1 MQIFVFPKTHVHGYL
16 NRHHWI
22 IFTTI
27 KTIITNITTIN
38 SGKCTGIALVKT
50 YGGRDERSSELEEAL
65 IERRPSEFLR
75 DFTDFDQHD
84 RIFQEFDPPESHEAD
99 PKAWRQSLPPFKTS
113 LKECLKS
120 VLLIQTVAG
129 SIIGLLVVCI
139 VILDFTFAEW
149 CYNMDKQWDKM
160 PRKVQSLRVTAQ
172 ALEGAMIE
180 MWDFT
185 CIVSVFPLSLI
196 KDLHLLTL
204 NTLAAFIDMT
214 YRLYLQMVG
223 AYNAPWMSFPLNALF
238 CMVILVN
245 NYLLARHFY
254 PLSLKNTMKLDFIL
268 SAQFILGL
276 PAALMLV
283 YGLFPWYIKQDQHIK
298 VVIAS
303 ASPLLTAI
311 PKVVSRLGAQ
321 HLQGIIHPGTAHVL
335 VAGLYAATA
344 VVFRVMQSEL
354 SSFTFFVALGIAH
367 AAIDLVER
375 VTITMR
381 DHIWEYLYRIIG
393 RQRQSTPKY
402 RSLRSRRFIAD
413 VTIQIMLQ
421 EATALISSLGFMTV
435 YQALYSREKPFIDYE
450 IIGEFFKRATVGL
463 FIDLLFNTIS
473 LLIQTRVMN
482 IAVIRVW
489 KRKWHCHIVINTLL
503 VSISVIYFSE
513 YLLHIVQDKYGKRLR
528 QGDNCTYP
536 SFL

>member
-1 MQIFVFPKTHVHGYL
+1 MYLYSWNRKLIEASSHLEATPSLRLSRRRVRVKTEES
-16 NRHHWI
+16 
-22 IFTTI
+22 T
-27 KTIITNITTIN
+27 KMITEILVLIAFLVEN
-38 SGKCTGIALVKT
+38 CTGIALVKT

-65 IERRPSEFLR
+65 IERRPSEFLQ

-149 CYNMDKQWDKM
+149 CYNMNKQWDKM

-172 ALEGAMIE
+172 ALEGALIE

-185 CIVSVFPLSLI
+185 CIVTVFPLSLI

-245 NYLLARHFY
+245 NYVLARHFY

-268 SAQFILGL
+268 SAQFIIGL
-276 PAALMLV
+276 PASLMLV

-303 ASPLLTAI
+303 ATPLVTAI
-311 PKVVSRLGAQ
+311 PKIVSRLGAQ

-335 VAGLYAATA
+335 VAALYAASA

-354 SSFTFFVALGIAH
+354 SSFKFFVAFRNSSCSNRSSRKGHNNNARSHLGIS
-367 AAIDLVER
+367 VSYNR
-375 VTITMR
+375 TTKTVNT
-381 DHIWEYLYRIIG
+381 
-393 RQRQSTPKY
+393 QVSQSK
-402 RSLRSRRFIAD
+402 
-413 VTIQIMLQ
+413 
-421 EATALISSLGFMTV
+421 
-435 YQALYSREKPFIDYE
+435 K
-450 IIGEFFKRATVGL
+450 
-463 FIDLLFNTIS
+463 
-473 LLIQTRVMN
+473 
-482 IAVIRVW
+482 
-489 KRKWHCHIVINTLL
+489 
-503 VSISVIYFSE
+503 
-513 YLLHIVQDKYGKRLR
+513 
-528 QGDNCTYP
+528 
-536 SFL
+536 